1 MSRAVIIVWFRQDL
15 RVIDHPALTAAVDR
29 GDVIIPV
36 YIWSPEEE
44 GDWPMGAAGRWW
56 LHHALARLDEA
67 LQGLG
72 SCLVLRKGT
81 SLEVLRTLIS
91 QTRANRVCWC
101 RRYAPAGI
109 VQDNRIM
116 TSLQTAGTDVEQY
129 GGHVLFEPESVQ
141 TQSGNFYQ
149 VFSPFWKACLSLP
162 EPEKPL
168 EAPEALHAPDHFPD
182 SLSLDQL
189 ALLPEINWTEGMRS
203 VWQSGRASAME
214 RLDHFI
220 GNAVSAYPTARDR
233 PDILGTSRLSPHL
246 HFGEISVRQI
256 WYAVRRRAPDTGAA
270 YLRQLGWRDFSTH
283 LLFHVPET
291 TDAPLKPEFESFEWR
306 EDKALLCA
314 WQQGHTGYPLVDAGM
329 RELWATGWMHNRVRM
344 VAASFLVKHL
354 RISWIEGARWFWN
367 TLVDAD
373 LANNTMGWQWV
384 AGCGADAAPYFRIFN
399 PILQSKKYD
408 PSGSYIRRWVPEL
421 AALSD
426 THIHIPWKASK
437 SDLTAGAVI
446 LGETYP
452 KPIVDHMTERD
463 RALSAYQQ
471 MKDRSRLS

>member
-44 GDWPMGAAGRWW
+44 GNWPMGAAGRWW

-101 RRYAPAGI
+101 RRYSPAGI

-189 ALLPEINWTEGMRS
+189 ALLPEINWTEGNPAGQVPWSVLTTLSETPYPPTQPPGIGRTSWVHRACRLICISAKSVSDRSGMRS
-203 VWQSGRASAME
+203 ADGRLI
-214 RLDHFI
+214 R
-220 GNAVSAYPTARDR
+220 G
-233 PDILGTSRLSPHL
+233 
-246 HFGEISVRQI
+246 
-256 WYAVRRRAPDTGAA
+256 RR
-270 YLRQLGWRDFSTH
+270 
-283 LLFHVPET
+283 
-291 TDAPLKPEFESFEWR
+291 
-306 EDKALLCA
+306 
-314 WQQGHTGYPLVDAGM
+314 
-329 RELWATGWMHNRVRM
+329 
-344 VAASFLVKHL
+344 
-354 RISWIEGARWFWN
+354 I
-367 TLVDAD
+367 
-373 LANNTMGWQWV
+373 
-384 AGCGADAAPYFRIFN
+384 
-399 PILQSKKYD
+399 
-408 PSGSYIRRWVPEL
+408 
-421 AALSD
+421 
-426 THIHIPWKASK
+426 
-437 SDLTAGAVI
+437 
-446 LGETYP
+446 
-452 KPIVDHMTERD
+452 
-463 RALSAYQQ
+463 
-471 MKDRSRLS
+471 